1 MRLTTLHKT
10 VAHEEGVWSTAW
22 IPGGNRLLSG
32 SVDESV
38 KVWEDQPDGLR
49 FVHTYHGHTL
59 GVVSVAVD
67 STGEFAASSSLDS
80 QIRVWSLHDHSTT
93 ALIEAATTETWSVAF
108 MPRQP
113 SDPLVLA
120 SAGGT
125 RGAVLIWKMSRD
137 DCAEVAAELFLP
149 AVRHQ
154 EAFLLHSSIPL
165 GPCAADC
172 WPARWECVQPC
183 TVVLLLMKVHG

>member
-22 IPGGNRLLSG
+22 VPGSSKLLSG

-38 KVWEDQPDGLR
+38 KVWEDAADGLR
-49 FVHTYHGHTL
+49 FVHTYQGHTL

-80 QIRVWSLHDHSTT
+80 IIRVWSLADHSTT

-108 MPRQP
+108 KPRQP
-113 SDPLVLA
+113 SDPLLVA
-120 SAGGT
+120 VAGGT
-125 RGAVLIWKMSRD
+125 RGAVLLWKMGREEM
-137 DCAEVAAELFLP
+137 AEVAAELFLP
-149 AVRHQ
+149 TVR
-154 EAFLLHSSIPL
+154 
-165 GPCAADC
+165 G
-172 WPARWECVQPC
+172 RWCLS
-183 TVVLLLMKVHG
+183 VLFSVWLM